1 MEFLRIKNMKINNEK
16 LMIITD
22 ELNKNYLDRKMNY
35 FNHLQKDEFKKFFV
49 LFDSTKKSDESDDPE

>member
-1 MEFLRIKNMKINNEK
+1 MKINNEK